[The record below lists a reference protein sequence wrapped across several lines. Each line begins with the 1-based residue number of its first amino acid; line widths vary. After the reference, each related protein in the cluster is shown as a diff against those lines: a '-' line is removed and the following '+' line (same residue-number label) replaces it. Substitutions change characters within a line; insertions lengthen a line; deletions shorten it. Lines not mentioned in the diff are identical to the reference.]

1 MRRKI
6 LLSLLCIGLFTLN
19 ACGKEATSQSANE
32 MKSAIATESAD
43 EKESVVEESTEK
55 VVEKEN
61 TELAA
66 TTETE
71 TEKQEENEAKV
82 DYSCYYRHIEQVAR
96 GVELGFPDD
105 YVMDLEAEFAVC
117 IRFPATDTQYGY
129 LLRDLNG
136 DGIDELIFGANGPES
151 CDGTIYDIYTI
162 KDGGIVSTVIA
173 WDREQYYLCKNGAI
187 AYESDGGAGSFSYS
201 YYDYIGQVLR
211 DDLSVG
217 LRERVLY
224 DGIRDMNNPWFH
236 SGAGIVDFDAATP
249 ITEEEA
255 NTIMDS
261 YEYERLVFT
270 PFGDGATF

>member
-6 LLSLLCIGLFTLN
+6 FLCVCVGLFVLN
-19 ACGKEATSQSANE
+19 ACGNEVTSQSADENA
-32 MKSAIATESAD
+32 SA
-43 EKESVVEESTEK
+43 VVESTEEF
-55 VVEKEN
+55 VVQQDL
-61 TELAA
+61 ELDD

-71 TEKQEENEAKV
+71 TEEHQEKEAEV

-96 GVELGFPDD
+96 GIELGFPDD

-162 KDGGIVSTVIA
+162 KDGRIISTIIA
-173 WDREQYYLCKNGAI
+173 WDRERYYLCKNGAI
-187 AYESDGGAGSFSYS
+187 AYESDGGASFSYS
-201 YYDYIGQVLR
+201 YYDYVGQVLM
-211 DDLSVG
+211 DDFSVG

-224 DGIRDMNNPWFH
+224 DGLRDMNNPWFY
-236 SGAGIVDFDAATP
+236 SGAGIVDFEAVTP
-249 ITEEEA
+249 ITEEQA
-255 NTIMDS
+255 NSILNS
-261 YEYERLVFT
+261 YEYENLVFT
-270 PFGDGATF
+270 PFYDGATF